1 MNIHEGALSMN
12 IHEGRGLSI
21 AYLNLKIIIIII
33 IMSSK
38 RYILACVLFEDS

>member
-21 AYLNLKIIIIII
+21 AYLNLKIIIII
-33 IMSSK
+33 MSSK